1 MHISGYMLVDA
12 TQQMDQ
18 RTSRMVYLF
27 FAEALR
33 HRQALIS
40 LIDQES
46 IMGLTGI
53 QIFKMLPKTNCG
65 ECGVPTCL
73 AFAMN
78 LASGKAELDAC
89 PYVSD
94 EAREKLA
101 EASAPPIR
109 PVAIGS
115 GDRAF
120 KVGGETVMYRHE
132 KTFYNPTALAALIA
146 SDIDAGDL
154 DKKLKEWNAFQYE
167 RVGLNLRPELVALKD
182 VNGDASSFAAAA
194 KKIAEESE
202 FGLVLMSDNVDVL
215 KAGVDVSAFKKPL
228 LYAAT
233 ADNADDMGNLAKEKG
248 LPLAVK
254 ADDID
259 GLIALSDK
267 LTGMGLKDLV
277 LDSGSR
283 EIKQLFEDQVAI
295 RRAPLKAGNRSL
307 GFPTITFP
315 CEMASNLDVETMLS
329 SLLIA
334 KYAGIVVLSDFKG
347 ENLFPLLLERLN
359 IYTDPQRPMTVTEG
373 IYEIGAPDENSPV
386 LVTTNFSLT
395 YFIVS
400 GEIEGSRIPSWLLIM
415 DTEGLSVMTAWAAG
429 KFAGDA
435 VAMFVKKCGI
445 VDKVAHKQI
454 IIPGYAAS
462 ISGEME
468 EDLPDWQITIG
479 PRDASL
485 IPKFLKDLAA

>member
-1 MHISGYMLVDA
+1 
-12 TQQMDQ
+12 
-18 RTSRMVYLF
+18 
-27 FAEALR
+27 
-33 HRQALIS
+33 
-40 LIDQES
+40 
-46 IMGLTGI
+46 MGLTGI

-94 EAREKLA
+94 EAREQLA

-109 PVAIGS
+109 PVAIGA
-115 GDRAF
+115 GERAF
-120 KVGGETVMYRHE
+120 KVGGETVMFRHE
-132 KTFYNPTALAALIA
+132 KTFYGPTGIAAMVS
-146 SDIDAGDL
+146 SDTDPDAL
-154 DKKLKEWNAFQYE
+154 DKKLKEWNALQYE

-182 VNGDASSFAAAA
+182 VNGDGGAFTALAQ
-194 KKIAEESE
+194 KIAEESE
-202 FGLVLMSDNVDVL
+202 FGLVLMSDKVDVI
-215 KAGVDVSAFKKPL
+215 KEAANATAFKKPL

-233 ADNADDMGNLAKEKG
+233 ADNAEDMGNLAKESG

-254 ADDID
+254 ADSVDD
-259 GLIALSDK
+259 LVGLSDK

-277 LDSGSR
+277 LDTGSR
-283 EIKQLFEDQVAI
+283 EMKQLFEDQVAI
-295 RRAPLKAGNRSL
+295 RRAALKTGNRSL

-315 CEMASNLDVETMLS
+315 CEMADNLDAETLVA

-347 ENLFPLLLERLN
+347 ESIFPLLLERLN
-359 IYTDPQRPMTVTEG
+359 IFTDPQRPMTVTEG
-373 IYEIGAPDENSPV
+373 IYEIGGPDENSPV

-400 GEIEGSRIPSWLLIM
+400 GEIEGSRVPSWLLIM

-429 KFAGDA
+429 KFSGD
-435 VAMFVKKCGI
+435 VVGMFVKKCGI
-445 VDKVAHKQI
+445 ADKVAHKKI
-454 IIPGYAAS
+454 VIPGYAAA

-468 EDLPDWQITIG
+468 EELSDWEILIG

-485 IPKFLKDLAA
+485 IPKFLKEMG